1 VNFRKRIIIVFSFLL
16 LSCFLVP
23 DSVYSYELF
32 IYRPYLEKKPVSRE
46 KKITLHGEFF
56 GHLQLP
62 STFPS
67 YNDLSGLT
75 DRWNYGFRNIIFIT
89 ENTIFVAQLVTHDD
103 NHSRTKFDWHFSLRQ
118 SLSKNFVLIIGHDS
132 NHDSDHKSVLNQSRF
147 YVNRNY
153 IGFGFPSKN
162 GGFYIEPFLWYLLKN
177 TKQRG
182 YLDLSGSTPRYEY
195 GLRIAR
201 WFGDHLGIHF
211 QILNQTE
218 KVFSRGQTYIAD
230 LIVRIKLLNWFELS
244 AGGGIW
250 KDIKTSPRGNK
261 KKFYKLIWGVA
272 IPF

>member
-1 VNFRKRIIIVFSFLL
+1 VNLRKRIIIVFSFLL

-23 DSVYSYELF
+23 DSVYSYVLF

-56 GHLQLP
+56 GQLQLP

-75 DRWNYGFRNIIFIT
+75 DRWNYGFRNIVFIT
-89 ENTIFVAQLVTHDD
+89 ENTVFLAQLVTHDD

-132 NHDSDHKSVLNQSRF
+132 NHDSDHKSVVDQSRF

-153 IGFGFPSKN
+153 IGFGLPCKK
-162 GGFYIEPFLWYLLKN
+162 GDFYIEPFLWYLLKN

-182 YLDLSGSTPRYEY
+182 YLDLSGNAPRYEY

-201 WFGDHLGIHF
+201 WFEDRVGIHF
-211 QILNQTE
+211 QIMNQTE
-218 KVFSRGQTYIAD
+218 KVFSRRQTYIAD
-230 LIVRIKLLNWFELS
+230 LIIRVKLLNWFELS

-250 KDIKTSPRGNK
+250 KDTKTSPWGNK
-261 KKFYKLIWGVA
+261 QKFYKLIWGVA